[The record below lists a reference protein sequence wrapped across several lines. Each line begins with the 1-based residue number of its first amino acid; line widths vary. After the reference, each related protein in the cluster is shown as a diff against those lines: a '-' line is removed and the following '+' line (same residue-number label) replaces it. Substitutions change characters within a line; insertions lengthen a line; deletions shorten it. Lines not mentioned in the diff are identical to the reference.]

1 MLNVAFRN
9 LIEKQQNG
17 KKGKMIHYET
27 LQISDYLLPECS
39 LSVSDK
45 FELFAY
51 RTEMNDL
58 PNNFGRD
65 DICEMGCLEAMDNS
79 HLLLCS
85 GLNYNDPH
93 ELKYEQLL
101 NGNINE
107 KVAVLK
113 KLQENAEK
121 RTNYLSMKCTN

>member
-1 MLNVAFRN
+1 MGQGLCDQEDV
-9 LIEKQQNG
+9 
-17 KKGKMIHYET
+17 
-27 LQISDYLLPECS
+27 LQILLPECS
-39 LSVSDK
+39 LSVSEK
-45 FELFAY
+45 FELFVY

-85 GLNYNDPH
+85 GLNHNDPH

-121 RTNYLSMKCTN
+121 RTNYLSIKCTN